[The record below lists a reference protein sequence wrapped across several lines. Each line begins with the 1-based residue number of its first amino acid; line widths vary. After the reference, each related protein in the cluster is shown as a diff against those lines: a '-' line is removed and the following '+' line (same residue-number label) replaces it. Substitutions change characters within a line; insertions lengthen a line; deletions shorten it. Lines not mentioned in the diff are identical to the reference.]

1 MMSMRRG
8 RRGVSEVVATL
19 ALVAITLA
27 AMAIYVQ
34 AFNTYFAG
42 ETGLLTGI
50 FRMGAE
56 QNYERLSIIYLFQN
70 DTGQPGA
77 SLYVAVYNYGARNA
91 TVVKVVIDTNT
102 LEYTP
107 STINAGELVL
117 LKLDRTYDVGQVH
130 VISIITE
137 RNNVVSTQFRL

>member
-1 MMSMRRG
+1 MISMRRT

-50 FRMGAE
+50 FRMGSE
-56 QNYERLSIIYLFQN
+56 QNYERLSIIYVFQN
-70 DTGQPGA
+70 DTRLGDA
-77 SLYVAVYNYGARNA
+77 HLYVSVYNYGARNA
-91 TVVKVVIDTNT
+91 TIVKIVLDAST
-102 LEYTP
+102 LEYSP
-107 STINAGELVL
+107 SMVRTGELVV
-117 LKLDRTYDVGQVH
+117 LKLNQTVSVNTVH

-137 RNNVVSTQFRL
+137 RNNVISTQFRL

>member
-56 QNYERLSIIYLFQN
+56 QNYERISIAYLFQN
-70 DTGQPGA
+70 DTQLEGA
-77 SLYVAVYNYGARNA
+77 SLYVALYNYGARNS
-91 TVVKVVIDTNT
+91 TVVKVVIDTDT

-107 STINAGELVL
+107 STINTGELVL
-117 LKLDRTYDVGQVH
+117 LRLNQTVSVGSVH
-130 VISIITE
+130 VISVITE
-137 RNNVVSTQFRL
+137 KNNVVSTQFRL

>member
-1 MMSMRRG
+1 MMSMRRR

-70 DTGQPGA
+70 DT
-77 SLYVAVYNYGARNA
+77 SLEDARLYISVYNYGTRNA
-91 TVVKVVIDTNT
+91 TIVKVVIDTST

-107 STINAGELVL
+107 SMVRTGEMAI
-117 LKLDRTYDVGQVH
+117 LKLNQTVSLNTVH

>member
-1 MMSMRRG
+1 MRQ

-34 AFNTYFAG
+34 AFDLYYAG
-42 ETGLLTGI
+42 ETGVLTGI
-50 FRMGAE
+50 FRAGTE
-56 QNYERLSIIYLFQN
+56 QNYERVSIFYLFQN
-70 DTGQPGA
+70 DTSVPGA
-77 SLYVAVYNYGARNA
+77 ALYVGVCNYGARNA
-91 TVVKVVIDTNT
+91 TVVKIVIDTHT

-107 STINAGELVL
+107 STINTGAIAF
-117 LKLDRTYDVGQVH
+117 LKLNQTVSLNAVH